1 MIVYSKCLF
10 LFTDYCLLWRS
21 QPDHWVQTQFN
32 GWMDEWMKTFLTLFI
47 LSPWSHLFISAL
59 FSGSRESFFQQK
71 SWLNWNAHPKVAS
84 RDHRCFVCFSAIS
97 HVSVSSQLCSLHS
110 CHMLQ
115 RMQKRNPS
123 KAAQAFIFLTSPA
136 LCWPDEGTADDFFL
150 LICFYTTQYG
160 GHSVKK
166 NIHKPR

>member
-1 MIVYSKCLF
+1 MIVYSRCLF

-21 QPDHWVQTQFN
+21 QPHHWVQTQFN

-84 RDHRCFVCFSAIS
+84 RDHRCFVCFFPYISCFCFSSALFSSFMS
-97 HVSVSSQLCSLHS
+97 HAAEDAKKKSFQSRSSIHLPDFSPPLLARWGDCRRFFSFN
-110 CHMLQ
+110 MLLYDPVWGPL
-115 RMQKRNPS
+115 R
-123 KAAQAFIFLTSPA
+123 
-136 LCWPDEGTADDFFL
+136 E
-150 LICFYTTQYG
+150 
-160 GHSVKK
+160 K